1 MAAVAADT
9 AAAGTAAVWRRWLAV
24 GKVAAVGT
32 VAVVGTVW
40 RLCVGGSGRPSGTV

>member
-9 AAAGTAAVWRRWLAV
+9 AAAGMAAVWRRWLV

-40 RLCVGGSGRPSGTV
+40 RLCVGGSGRPSGKV